1 MLEGAIC
8 SIVVAFANEQ
18 QTLASAAQASFAR
31 QVVRGLPTDY
41 MDTML
46 KKVREIEISDIKT
59 ALKDVVFQ
67 LFTPG
72 KVDIVMTVAPNLK
85 KASTSSAINSVDAF

>member
-1 MLEGAIC
+1 
-8 SIVVAFANEQ
+8 
-18 QTLASAAQASFAR
+18 
-31 QVVRGLPTDY
+31 
-41 MDTML
+41 ML
-46 KKVREIEISDIKT
+46 KKVREIEISDIKM

-85 KASTSSAINSVDAF
+85 EASTANPLIPVDGC

>member
-1 MLEGAIC
+1 MLEGAIS

-18 QTLASAAQASFAR
+18 QTLASAAQASFVR
-31 QVVRGLPTDY
+31 HVMRGLPADY

-46 KKVREIEISDIKT
+46 RKVREIQVSDIK
-59 ALKDVVFQ
+59 AVLKDVVFQ

-72 KVDIVMTVAPNLK
+72 EVDIVMTVAPNLK
-85 KASTSSAINSVDAF
+85 EVSIRVDNG